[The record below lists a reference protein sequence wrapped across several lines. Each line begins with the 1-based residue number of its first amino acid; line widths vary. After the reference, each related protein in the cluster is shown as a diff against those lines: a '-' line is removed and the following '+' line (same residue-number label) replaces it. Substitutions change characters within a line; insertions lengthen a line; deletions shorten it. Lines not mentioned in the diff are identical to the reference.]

1 MTEQQIQPKP
11 NKPIIGLILSLS
23 STFLCCISI
32 GITPQNGEAVPMNS
46 VLWILS
52 QVLMCVAV
60 ILPLVG
66 AILGFMSLQK
76 NEANRQLAIA
86 ALIIGILSFITTAAI
101 LAFNLFFAG
110 LAYAWLQSMP

>member
-1 MTEQQIQPKP
+1 MTEQEIQPKS

-23 STFLCCISI
+23 STLMCCLSI
-32 GITPQNGEAVPMNS
+32 GITPQNVEALPTTS

-60 ILPLVG
+60 ILPLAG

-76 NEANRQLAIA
+76 NELNRQLAIA
-86 ALIIGILSFITTAAI
+86 ALVVGILSFITTAAI

>member
-1 MTEQQIQPKP
+1 MTQPKS

-23 STFLCCISI
+23 STLFCCISI
-32 GITPQNGEAVPMNS
+32 GITPQNVEDFPTTS
-46 VLWILS
+46 FLWTLS

-60 ILPLVG
+60 VLPLSG
-66 AILGFMSLQK
+66 AILGFMSIQK
-76 NEANRQLAIA
+76 NEANRQLAVA
-86 ALIIGILSFITTAAI
+86 ALAIGILSFITTAAI